1 MTVNFL
7 NERKMEF
14 MNAFILAGYI
24 FLSRSFKKFT
34 VMYFY
39 RFRAKCQHLNKIG
52 IYHKFY
58 KTSSYIFLSMYGR
71 GFIAE

>member
-24 FLSRSFKKFT
+24 I
-34 VMYFY
+34 Y
-39 RFRAKCQHLNKIG
+39 RAKFKINKE
-52 IYHKFY
+52 
-58 KTSSYIFLSMYGR
+58 MYDRIISDLRAR
-71 GFIAE
+71 GELHTEPAEVIEMTETVEVEILKE